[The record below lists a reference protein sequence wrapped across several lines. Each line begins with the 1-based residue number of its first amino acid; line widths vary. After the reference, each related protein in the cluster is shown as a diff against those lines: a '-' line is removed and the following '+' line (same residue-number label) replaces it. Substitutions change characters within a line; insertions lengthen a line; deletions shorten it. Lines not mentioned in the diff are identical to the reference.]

1 METTGNESNRAD
13 PRTIRGAAREAAQH
27 AGSVAGEEVQNLIAD
42 VEDLMSRVSDAA
54 DPEVRRLRSKVAA
67 AVTTAKKAIAGGVE
81 QVQGQ
86 ASEAIEASDRFVRN
100 QPWEAIGIAA
110 LAGVAVGFLLARR

>member
-1 METTGNESNRAD
+1 MN
-13 PRTIRGAAREAAQH
+13 
-27 AGSVAGEEVQNLIAD
+27 
-42 VEDLMSRVSDAA
+42 RVSDAA

-67 AVTTAKKAIAGGVE
+67 AITTAKKAIAGGVG

-86 ASEAIEASDRFVRN
+86 AGEAIEASDRFVRN

-110 LAGVAVGFLLARR
+110 LAGVAVGFLLSRR